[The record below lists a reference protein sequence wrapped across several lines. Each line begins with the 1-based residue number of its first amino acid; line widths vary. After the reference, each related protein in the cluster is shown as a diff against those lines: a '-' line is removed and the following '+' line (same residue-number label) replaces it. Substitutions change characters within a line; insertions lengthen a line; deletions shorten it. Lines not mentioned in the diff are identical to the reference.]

1 MLVITKRADTTSIVD
16 VEVSLTFDV
25 RKKSR
30 FKTFS
35 VDGEEVGIFLERG
48 AILSGG
54 DCLMSEDGRVV
65 RVVAKDESLLQINRG
80 SSRSLA
86 QLAYHLGNRHVS
98 IEIDVDSLRI
108 AYDEVLKDMVEGLG
122 AQTLAVTAPF
132 HPESGAY
139 GGGHSH
145 GSEHGKGRGPI
156 IHEFTPL
163 TDLSVD
169 DDA

>member
-1 MLVITKRADTTSIVD
+1 MLVITKRADTTSTVD

-65 RVVAKDESLLQINRG
+65 RVVAKDE
-80 SSRSLA
+80 
-86 QLAYHLGNRHVS
+86 
-98 IEIDVDSLRI
+98 
-108 AYDEVLKDMVEGLG
+108 
-122 AQTLAVTAPF
+122 
-132 HPESGAY
+132 
-139 GGGHSH
+139 
-145 GSEHGKGRGPI
+145 
-156 IHEFTPL
+156 
-163 TDLSVD
+163 
-169 DDA
+169 